1 MFKSVLIVEDLDEP
15 RQWMEELVLKELSGV
30 EAVHSAASLSEA
42 YAHMAAHHFQLALVD
57 WTLPDGVAEDFIR
70 VLSQRQPQALVVVAT
85 IHDDDAH
92 VFPALRAGARGYLLK
107 SQPRDEVAQQL
118 KRMEQGEPP
127 LSPSIAW
134 RILQSFNA
142 STTVS
147 APIKSDV
154 TTAIQLAPREIDVL
168 RLIAK
173 GYTNAEVATMLKMT
187 RTTVTSYV
195 RDIYYKL
202 EVSSRAEATLEAMH
216 RGLIA

>member
-42 YAHMAAHHFQLALVD
+42 YEHMAAHQFQLALVD

-147 APIKSDV
+147 APVKSAV
-154 TTAIQLAPREIDVL
+154 TTGIQLAPREIDVL

>member
-30 EAVHSAASLSEA
+30 EAVHCAASLSEA
-42 YAHMAAHHFQLALVD
+42 YEHMAAHQFQLALVD

-118 KRMEQGEPP
+118 KRMELGEPP

-142 STTVS
+142 STTAS
-147 APIKSDV
+147 APVKSAV